1 MSSLGQDRVKQTF
14 LMKRQTHHYVQSVPL
29 NWPFFLP
36 ETARDDSRIEL
47 FSSVDTYEKIGRERE
62 IIQGFNDGTRS

>member
-36 ETARDDSRIEL
+36 ETARDDPRIEL
-47 FSSVDTYEKIGRERE
+47 FSSVDTYEK
-62 IIQGFNDGTRS
+62 